1 MQKKALRT
9 THFKGKF
16 DHTRSLFSE
25 FNITRLP
32 DKIYIE
38 HCLFVSKPLNNQ
50 LPEIFNNWLVFSSDT
65 HRYETSSSEKS
76 MLKVKSFNTNS
87 HGKGAV
93 IYSTI
98 NT

>member
-50 LPEIFNNWLVFSSDT
+50 LPEIFNNWLVFLLIHIDMK
-65 HRYETSSSEKS
+65 HHL
-76 MLKVKSFNTNS
+76 LKKVCLK
-87 HGKGAV
+87 
-93 IYSTI
+93 
-98 NT
+98 